1 VAEYPDLLEENFTLE
16 SELLKKEDSIAYL
29 QKTLAELKK
38 HSEEQADKL
47 NHQSEDIADL
57 TTQVDRLTLMLEDST
72 QKVADLKE
80 VKEVQGD
87 LIDKLES
94 KLKAV

>member
-1 VAEYPDLLEENFTLE
+1 M
-16 SELLKKEDSIAYL
+16 
-29 QKTLAELKK
+29 KK

-47 NHQSEDIADL
+47 IHQLEDIADL
-57 TTQVDRLTLMLEDST
+57 TTQVDRLTLLLEDST

>member
-1 VAEYPDLLEENFTLE
+1 MAEYPDLLEENFTLE
-16 SELLKKEDSIAYL
+16 SELQKKEDSIAYL

-38 HSEEQADKL
+38 HSEEQGDKL
-47 NHQSEDIADL
+47 NRQSEDIADL
-57 TTQVDRLTLMLEDST
+57 TTQVDRLTLLLEDST
-72 QKVADLKE
+72 HKVADLKE

-87 LIDKLES
+87 LIDKLEA

>member
-1 VAEYPDLLEENFTLE
+1 M
-16 SELLKKEDSIAYL
+16 
-29 QKTLAELKK
+29 KK

-47 NHQSEDIADL
+47 SHQLEDIADL
-57 TTQVDRLTLMLEDST
+57 TTQVDRLTLLLEDST

>member
-1 VAEYPDLLEENFTLE
+1 
-16 SELLKKEDSIAYL
+16 
-29 QKTLAELKK
+29 LKK

-47 NHQSEDIADL
+47 SHQLEDIADL
-57 TTQVDRLTLMLEDST
+57 TTQVDRLTLLLEDST

>member
-1 VAEYPDLLEENFTLE
+1 
-16 SELLKKEDSIAYL
+16 
-29 QKTLAELKK
+29 
-38 HSEEQADKL
+38 
-47 NHQSEDIADL
+47 
-57 TTQVDRLTLMLEDST
+57 MLEDST

-94 KLKAV
+94 KLKSV

>member
-1 VAEYPDLLEENFTLE
+1 MAEYPDLLEENFTLE
-16 SELLKKEDSIAYL
+16 SELQKKEDSIAYL

-38 HSEEQADKL
+38 HSEEQGDKL
-47 NHQSEDIADL
+47 NRQSEDIADL
-57 TTQVDRLTLMLEDST
+57 TTQVDRLTLLLEDST

-87 LIDKLES
+87 LIDKLEA
-94 KLKAV
+94 KLKSV